1 VALTIEMLA
10 AEPRWNLN
18 RTLALPGRS
27 RGDLLGAWGDNVR
40 ARFGQTALEQL
51 RRRVPAS
58 IAALPPVLTARDWVP
73 VYAQLLVTEAI
84 VDEWLGG
91 DLRALY
97 PLLVEDTRRALN
109 RVQLMLV
116 RGLGP
121 ARALKLGP
129 RTFKAV
135 HESGRNHVEIE
146 GRTARI
152 SFAGSPLFEH
162 PTWRILQLFAT
173 QTLLELADRP
183 GSATGESGDADSF
196 VAIAR
201 W

>member
-1 VALTIEMLA
+1 VALTIETLA
-10 AEPRWNLN
+10 AEPRWDLK
-18 RTLALPGRS
+18 RVQALPGRS
-27 RGDLLGAWGDNVR
+27 RGDLLGGWGANLCL
-40 ARFGQTALEQL
+40 RFGRTALDQL
-51 RRRVPAS
+51 RRR
-58 IAALPPVLTARDWVP
+58 LPPPLHELPGVLTAKDWVP
-73 VYAQLLVTEAI
+73 VYAQLVVTEAI

-97 PLLVEDTRRALN
+97 PLLVEDTRNALN

-135 HESGRNHVEIE
+135 HERGTNEVAIE

-152 SFAGSPLFEH
+152 AFSGSPLFEH
-162 PTWRILQLFAT
+162 PTWRVLQLFAT

-183 GSATGESGDADSF
+183 GSASGEQAGADSF

>member
-1 VALTIEMLA
+1 MLA
-10 AEPRWNLN
+10 GAPRWDLN
-18 RTLALPGRS
+18 RVQTLPGRS
-27 RGDLLGAWGDNVR
+27 RGDLLGPWGENLR
-40 ARFGQTALEQL
+40 ARFGSTALDQL
-51 RRRVPAS
+51 RRRLPPAL
-58 IAALPPVLTARDWVP
+58 ATLPPVLTAKDWVP
-73 VYAQLLVTEAI
+73 VYAQLVVTEAI

-97 PLLVEDTRRALN
+97 PLLVEDTRRGIG
-109 RVQLMLV
+109 RVHLLLV

-135 HESGRNHVEIE
+135 HERGENAVEVD

-152 SFAGSPLFEH
+152 SFSGNPLFEH
-162 PTWRILQLFAT
+162 PTWRILQLYAT
-173 QTLLELADRP
+173 QLLLELADRP
-183 GSATGESGDADSF
+183 GSASGEQTGPDSF

>member
-1 VALTIEMLA
+1 
-10 AEPRWNLN
+10 
-18 RTLALPGRS
+18 
-27 RGDLLGAWGDNVR
+27 LGAWGENLR
-40 ARFGQTALEQL
+40 LRFGVTAVDQL
-51 RRRVPAS
+51 RRRLPAPLDT
-58 IAALPPVLTARDWVP
+58 LPAVLTARDWVP
-73 VYAQLLVTEAI
+73 VYAQLIVTEAI

-97 PLLVEDTRRALN
+97 PLLVEDTRRGIG

-135 HESGRNHVEIE
+135 HERGTNDVAID

-152 SFAGSPLFEH
+152 SFSGSPLFEH

-173 QTLLELADRP
+173 QTLLELTDRP
-183 GSATGESGDADSF
+183 GSATGELAGPNSF
-196 VAIAR
+196 VAVAR